1 MSSFL
6 SENLNQREEVAS
18 GAVRLTGWSLTS
30 TGKQSRFVAFKDGD
44 QTKVMIAVPPGK
56 ERSISGLNEPYPN
69 GLSVESLTGDGTLIA
84 NVFYDRAD
92 PKKAVQT
99 LRAQRNGELSL
110 RLIVE
115 DK

>member
-44 QTKVMIAVPPGK
+44 QT
-56 ERSISGLNEPYPN
+56 
-69 GLSVESLTGDGTLIA
+69 
-84 NVFYDRAD
+84 
-92 PKKAVQT
+92 
-99 LRAQRNGELSL
+99 
-110 RLIVE
+110 
-115 DK
+115 